1 MEIPRP
7 IPKLEAEVNRF
18 CEGFALRESP
28 VGSTFQTPTTTFAE
42 VSWVPMKGLVGT
54 SNQAAES
61 STTGKENS
69 SEAEAVLQELQRI
82 LASRHFRSAGR
93 SRQFL
98 QYVVQQKLEGHLDL
112 LKERTI
118 GTEVFQRSPD
128 YATGDDSVVRV
139 QAGEVRRR
147 LEQYYQEVPGDSPVS
162 IKLPVGSY
170 SPTFQWAADRASPSP
185 ELVTVTPPVIAP
197 LPQARVH
204 TWRLAIA
211 AACFLVLASVAGVVL
226 LNLQRPTHKKTILE
240 EFWSPVFATQQPV
253 LICLAKPVVYR
264 PSLSLYERYS
274 RTHPGTFN
282 TEVERYNHPLPLD
295 PAEKLT
301 WDDMIPSLEL
311 GVSVGDAYAGVS
323 LSGLL
328 GQIGKP
334 SQVRIGSNY
343 SFEDLRNSPAVV
355 VGAFNNRW
363 TMDLTKNLHFAF
375 VEKDGKGNIREQIS
389 GGREWSL
396 NTINSAGEHSDFA
409 IVGRILDSR
418 TGQFTV
424 IVAGVGGPG
433 TQAAAE
439 FVSHREYLE
448 KVLRDAPPDW
458 QKKNLEIIVETT
470 ITDSIAGPPHAIAAY
485 YW

>member
-1 MEIPRP
+1 M
-7 IPKLEAEVNRF
+7 
-18 CEGFALRESP
+18 
-28 VGSTFQTPTTTFAE
+28 
-42 VSWVPMKGLVGT
+42 
-54 SNQAAES
+54 
-61 STTGKENS
+61 
-69 SEAEAVLQELQRI
+69 
-82 LASRHFRSAGR
+82 
-93 SRQFL
+93 
-98 QYVVQQKLEGHLDL
+98 
-112 LKERTI
+112 
-118 GTEVFQRSPD
+118 
-128 YATGDDSVVRV
+128 
-139 QAGEVRRR
+139 
-147 LEQYYQEVPGDSPVS
+147 
-162 IKLPVGSY
+162 
-170 SPTFQWAADRASPSP
+170 
-185 ELVTVTPPVIAP
+185 
-197 LPQARVH
+197 
-204 TWRLAIA
+204 
-211 AACFLVLASVAGVVL
+211 
-226 LNLQRPTHKKTILE
+226 
-240 EFWSPVFATQQPV
+240 
-253 LICLAKPVVYR
+253 
-264 PSLSLYERYS
+264 
-274 RTHPGTFN
+274 HPGTFK

-295 PAEKLT
+295 PAEKIV
-301 WDDMIPSLEL
+301 WDDMTLSQEL

>member
-1 MEIPRP
+1 
-7 IPKLEAEVNRF
+7 VNRF
-18 CEGFALRESP
+18 CEGSALRESP
-28 VGSTFQTPTTTFAE
+28 VGSTFETPTTTFAE
-42 VSWVPMKGLVGT
+42 VSWVSMKGLVGT
-54 SNQAAES
+54 SNQEAES

-147 LEQYYQEVPGDSPVS
+147 LDQYYQEVPGDSPVS

-170 SPTFQWAADRASPSP
+170 SPTFQWAADNASTGH
-185 ELVTVTPPVIAP
+185 ELLAVTPPVAA
-197 LPQARVH
+197 QARLH
-204 TWRLAIA
+204 TRRWAIA
-211 AACFLVLASVAGVVL
+211 AACFLVLASVAGIVL
-226 LNLQRPTHKKTILE
+226 FNLQRPTHKRTILE

-253 LICLAKPVVYR
+253 LICLAKAVVYR
-264 PSLSLYERYS
+264 PSLNLYERYS
-274 RTHPGTFN
+274 QAHPGTFK

-295 PAEKLT
+295 PAEKIA
-301 WDDMIPSLEL
+301 WEDMTVSQEL

-323 LSGLL
+323 LSSLL

-343 SFEDLRNSPAVV
+343 SFEDLRNSPAIV

-375 VEKDGKGNIREQIS
+375 VEKDGKGDIREQTP
-389 GGREWSL
+389 GRREWSL
-396 NTINSAGEHSDFA
+396 NAVNSAGERSDFA

-418 TGQFTV
+418 TGQFIV
-424 IVAGVGGPG
+424 IVAGVGGTG

-439 FVSHREYLE
+439 FVSRREYLE
-448 KVLRDAPPDW
+448 KALRDAPPDW

-470 ITDSIAGPPHAIAAY
+470 ITDSIAGPPHAVAAY